1 MTLQLVYIDDE
12 PDLRELVG
20 MTFDFD
26 DRIKV
31 TCFGSGQEALD
42 AFENDEVQADGILL
56 DVMMPGLD
64 GLETFARLAQGPAKD
79 VPVIFFT
86 AHARPQEQDKLR
98 QSGAAGILSK
108 PFDVMTLADEV
119 IAILNDATP

>member
-1 MTLQLVYIDDE
+1 MHLVYIDDE

-26 DRIKV
+26 DRIEV

-42 AFENDEVQADGILL
+42 AFAAGDLEADGILL

-64 GLETFARLAQGPAKD
+64 GLETFARLSKGPAKNI
-79 VPVIFFT
+79 PVIFFT
-86 AHARPQEQDKLR
+86 AHARPQEQEMLR

-108 PFDVMTLADEV
+108 PFDVMTLADQIIE
-119 IAILNDATP
+119 ILGSARS